1 MTFCK
6 LCQCLIVH
14 DHIMLSA
21 CLKRVIFWVCVQD
34 SSDRR
39 LLDKFVSLL
48 ERDPCNENV
57 IAYYKFDR
65 SYRDVCF
72 GNNGFGAKQDYFEDL
87 LYKYGISDRA
97 ANYLKDINNA
107 MRLVKTRGVSL
118 EKISYTFTEISNKNL
133 IEKSKNLIKIPKIC
147 EQF

>member
-1 MTFCK
+1 MTFYK
-6 LCQCLIVH
+6 LCQCLVVH
-14 DHIMLSA
+14 DLIMLSA
-21 CLKRVIFWVCVQD
+21 RSKRVVFWVSVQD

-48 ERDPCNENV
+48 ERDPCNDNV

-72 GNNGFGAKQDYFEDL
+72 GNNGFGVKQGFFDSV

-97 ANYLKDINNA
+97 ANFREASNI
-107 MRLVKTRGVSL
+107 RLVK
-118 EKISYTFTEISNKNL
+118 ISS
-133 IEKSKNLIKIPKIC
+133 
-147 EQF
+147 